1 MADARGA
8 TNKVKGHTFKS
19 WFEAYEKVCGAPAKS
34 ALILALDQDFSD
46 AVRFGALVTSGWY
59 PIHWYTSLYDAHAR
73 LSGRTPG
80 FARKMGRITTEQDLR
95 GVYSFIVK
103 LASPATVLTNAQR
116 LLKLYV
122 QQCDTFFMERGPT
135 HVRFTMTI
143 PGSTDEMWE
152 EFAGGAEAI
161 LSANG
166 ARDPVVSFA
175 RIDDK
180 SVFIDGAWKER

>member
-1 MADARGA
+1 MADDRTA

-34 ALILALDQDFSD
+34 ALILALDKDFSD
-46 AVRFGALVTSGWY
+46 AVRFGALVASGWY
-59 PIHWYTSLYDAHAR
+59 PIHWYTSLYEVHAR
-73 LSGRTPG
+73 LAGRTPG

-122 QQCDTFFMERGPT
+122 QQCETFFMERGPT

-152 EFAGGAEAI
+152 EFTGGSEAI